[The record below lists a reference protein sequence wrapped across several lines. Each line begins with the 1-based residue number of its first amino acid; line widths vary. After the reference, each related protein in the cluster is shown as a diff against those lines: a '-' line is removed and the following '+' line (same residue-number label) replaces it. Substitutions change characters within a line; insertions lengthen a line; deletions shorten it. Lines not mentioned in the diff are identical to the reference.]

1 MTFGKAVI
9 LRSYLGQKSPKH
21 RFTKPCYDG
30 TSLPTCNWIMF
41 AAFQSVFGQLMTVL
55 WHTALVACLST
66 NIRLLPLQSGKLNH
80 QSINQA
86 LQAILSLF
94 YTGEK
99 SDYTCVWFLL
109 WQMTAK
115 MCLETVQEWVSTE
128 DYVKSSIQRLIINS
142 AEVTPNPEFYYP
154 SHSEQHMIW
163 GLLTHDIVNCC

>member
-21 RFTKPCYDG
+21 RFTKPSYDG

-80 QSINQA
+80 QSINQSSPPSYIIFVLHWWEVWLHMCMVSA
-86 LQAILSLF
+86 LTDDGKDVPWDG
-94 YTGEK
+94 TG
-99 SDYTCVWFLL
+99 
-109 WQMTAK
+109 MG
-115 MCLETVQEWVSTE
+115 
-128 DYVKSSIQRLIINS
+128 
-142 AEVTPNPEFYYP
+142 
-154 SHSEQHMIW
+154 QHW
-163 GLLTHDIVNCC
+163 GLCEIFNSETHHQLSRGNTKSRILLPFTFRTTYDLRLVNTWHS